1 MALVPG
7 SLTRPGRFGT
17 LEKTTLTPGKSVDK
31 SQVITLLEATKR
43 TGPKGRQLDLCVTW
57 FSYLNPLCLNFLMIM
72 EKKKCNN
79 QGTSETVQQVS
90 LLATRPDHMSFILGV
105 HGCKERTNPQKLS
118 SDLHRNVV
126 ALQPP

>member
-43 TGPKGRQLDLCVTW
+43 TGPKGRQLDLCV
-57 FSYLNPLCLNFLMIM
+57 F
-72 EKKKCNN
+72 
-79 QGTSETVQQVS
+79 QVS
-90 LLATRPDHMSFILGV
+90 IVHIVCSRLRAT
-105 HGCKERTNPQKLS
+105 E
-118 SDLHRNVV
+118 
-126 ALQPP
+126 